1 MVDLY
6 PQKMITVITTSMLEE
21 KLVRVFRK
29 RGTSGYTVVR
39 ARGAGSRGVQSGL
52 DFDANIQVEVV
63 LPPDRL
69 EPLLEDLKR
78 LMDKGHH
85 LTVMVS
91 DVQVISPEKF
101 TRSFDD
107 AGD

>member
-1 MVDLY
+1 MVELY
-6 PQKMITVITTSMLEE
+6 PEKMITVITTSMLEE
-21 KLVRVFRK
+21 KLVKVFRK
-29 RGTSGYTVVR
+29 RGTSGYTVVQ

-63 LPPDRL
+63 LPPDRVD
-69 EPLLEDLKR
+69 PLLEDLKR
-78 LMDKGHH
+78 LMERGHH

-91 DVQVISPEKF
+91 DVHVISPEKF

-107 AGD
+107 VAD